1 MDFFHSLCCQSK
13 SFFSEQKVKF
23 YFLNMSKR
31 IYLILFNS
39 SGGFALE
46 TVNKSICSTL
56 LIHTAK
62 KISILVNKIIF
73 NVLFIAFDLSLIKN
87 NETKIVQ
94 QLTCCNSLK
103 ELADFIEEADKGLS
117 KPLVEGDY
125 DGLLEIMGYLMKV
138 KERQIETDNL
148 FEPLKDII
156 ELVKVYDMDFP
167 EETYVLLQVYSV

>member
-1 MDFFHSLCCQSK
+1 M
-13 SFFSEQKVKF
+13 
-23 YFLNMSKR
+23 
-31 IYLILFNS
+31 
-39 SGGFALE
+39 
-46 TVNKSICSTL
+46 
-56 LIHTAK
+56 
-62 KISILVNKIIF
+62 
-73 NVLFIAFDLSLIKN
+73 FIALGLSLIKN
-87 NETKIVQ
+87 SETETVQ